1 MISSPLEDINF
12 RKNVVFG
19 TVPIGYPGDISLNLI
34 RHINQ
39 ADIILVETLV
49 SFYQLILGVNKFLSQ
64 FGFSEIQLTPK
75 AKIYAYTPDDNSE
88 NKEIIN
94 KKIIKEINSGKKVLV
109 VSEEGYS
116 NYMDPAEFL
125 KITLII
131 NKIEFDTLH
140 GPCMV
145 IATLAT
151 SHFVTKDFI
160 FAGNVAWWSDN
171 EIFDRLQTFKNTNM
185 PIIFSFDSNNL
196 KRSLETINTVFPD
209 YMADFCAN
217 LSKPNEAHIRGKL
230 DEIIYTHENILKDNN
245 TDRCTLII
253 KPGNNFGAE
262 EEKIVNLETC

>member
-1 MISSPLEDINF
+1 MISSYLENILF

-19 TVPIGYPGDISLNLI
+19 TAPIGYSGDISLNLI

-39 ADIILVETLV
+39 ADIILAETVV
-49 SFYQLILGVNKFLSQ
+49 SFYQLVLNVNKFLSQ
-64 FGFSEIQLTPK
+64 YGFSEIQLTPK
-75 AKIYAYTPDDNSE
+75 AEIYTYTPDDSLEDKKNINE
-88 NKEIIN
+88 KIMGEITKG
-94 KKIIKEINSGKKVLV
+94 KKILV

-116 NYMDPAEFL
+116 NYMDPAEYL
-125 KITLII
+125 KIKLIA
-131 NKIEFDTLH
+131 NKVEFDTLH

-151 SHFVTKDFI
+151 SHFAVNDFI

-185 PIIFSFDSNNL
+185 PIIFSFDCQNL
-196 KRSLETINTVFPD
+196 KKSLETIDKVFPD

-230 DEIIYTHENILKDNN
+230 DEIIHTHESILKDEQ
-245 TDRCTLII
+245 TDRYTLII
-253 KPGNNFGAE
+253 KPGGFAV
-262 EEKIVNLETC
+262 EEKNC